1 MTNSNKPR
9 ILVVDDN
16 PDCRN
21 LLQQML
27 EANDF
32 QVQTA
37 INGSDAID
45 KYKENPADLIIMDI
59 VMPEKEGLET
69 IIELNRLSLEGLSVY
84 EETER
89 QNYYRRTFYYLGD
102 YNRAFYHAVLKR
114 LFFIIGRSGIP
125 LAPETEFVDSIFT
138 GAFDSEFDYL
148 YKKCSF
154 TDSFEDFLHKIDETL
169 GFKKDILDKYEIATT
184 PEFRKLFK

>member
-21 LLQQML
+21 LLHHML

-69 IIELNRLSLEGLSVY
+69 IIELKKYFPEVKIIAMSGGGSLGP
-84 EETER
+84 
-89 QNYYRRTFYYLGD
+89 
-102 YNRAFYHAVLKR
+102 K
-114 LFFIIGRSGIP
+114 
-125 LAPETEFVDSIFT
+125 
-138 GAFDSEFDYL
+138 DYL
-148 YKKCSF
+148 DAAKLLGVECTFSKTF
-154 TDSFEDFLHKIDETL
+154 TPKELIEKVKELISPNPDPNNSHPPLSSNQ
-169 GFKKDILDKYEIATT
+169 
-184 PEFRKLFK
+184 